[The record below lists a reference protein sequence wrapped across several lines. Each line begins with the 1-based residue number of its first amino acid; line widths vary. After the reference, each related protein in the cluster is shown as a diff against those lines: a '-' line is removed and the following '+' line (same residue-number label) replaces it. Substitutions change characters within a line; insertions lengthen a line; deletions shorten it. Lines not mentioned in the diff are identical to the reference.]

1 LTFLLLAGLALA
13 CGEKL
18 PTEKEKVIPPA
29 PDTAVYRDLSSTHLP
44 EVAKAAGQRSMEAR
58 AVDVDA
64 DGDLDLIVARE
75 ARPNVLLLN
84 DGQGRFSD
92 ASGRIPQVAL
102 DSEDIAVGDFDRD
115 GDPDV
120 VIVTEDPVGG
130 VRYNEYYLNDGQ
142 GNFSDVHTRLPPTI
156 ESNAVA
162 AADIDKDGDLDL
174 VVGDRGRER
183 ALMNDGR
190 GFFSDESATR
200 LPAVPLDAT
209 QDVTLGDV
217 DRDGDLDLV
226 VANEQG
232 TNQLLLNDGRGF
244 FTPAPAGSLPLRQT
258 REATRNAD
266 LGDVDGDGD
275 LDLVVANEQG
285 TNQLLLNDGRGFFTP
300 APEGSLPLRQTRE
313 ATRNADLGDVDGD
326 GDLDLL
332 FANVSFGGG
341 DPQGRL
347 LLNDGRGVFSD
358 VTSARLAG
366 MVVGAI
372 DADLVDLDGDGD
384 IDIVT
389 AHFPAGPFRV
399 YLNGG
404 GGSFGDAT
412 ARFFPPGLIGQGLEI
427 EAADFDRDQRLD
439 LYLANFVESPD
450 MLLLTKR

>member
-1 LTFLLLAGLALA
+1 
-13 CGEKL
+13 
-18 PTEKEKVIPPA
+18 
-29 PDTAVYRDLSSTHLP
+29 
-44 EVAKAAGQRSMEAR
+44 MEAR

-64 DGDLDLIVARE
+64 DGDLDLIVACE
-75 ARPNVLLLN
+75 AQPNVLLLN

-130 VRYNEYYLNDGQ
+130 VRYNEYYLNDGK

-162 AADIDKDGDLDL
+162 AADIDNDGDLDL

-200 LPAVPLDAT
+200 LPAAPDDAT

-275 LDLVVANEQG
+275 LDL
-285 TNQLLLNDGRGFFTP
+285 
-300 APEGSLPLRQTRE
+300 
-313 ATRNADLGDVDGD
+313 
-326 GDLDLL
+326 L

-347 LLNDGRGVFSD
+347 LLNNGRGVFSD

-372 DADLVDLDGDGD
+372 DADLVDVDGDAD

-389 AHFPAGPFRV
+389 AHFPAGPYRV
-399 YLNGG
+399 YLNDGR
-404 GGSFGDAT
+404 GSFGDAT
-412 ARFFPPGLIGQGLEI
+412 ARFFPPALTGQGLEI
-427 EAADFDRDQRLD
+427 EAADFDGDRRLD
-439 LYLANFVESPD
+439 LYLANFVGSPD
-450 MLLLTKR
+450 VLLLAKR

>member
-1 LTFLLLAGLALA
+1 MRGSPAPTASAFFLLLGLALA
-13 CGEKL
+13 CSGEKL
-18 PTEKEKVIPPA
+18 PSEQEKVIPPA
-29 PDTAVYRDLSSTHLP
+29 PDTAVYHDVSSTHLP
-44 EVAKAAGQRSMEAR
+44 EVVKAPGKRSMEAR

-75 ARPNVLLLN
+75 AQPNVLLLN
-84 DGQGRFSD
+84 DGQGRFSN

-162 AADIDKDGDLDL
+162 AGDIDSDGDLDL
-174 VVGDRGRER
+174 VVSDRGRER

-200 LPAVPLDAT
+200 LPAAPDDAT

-217 DRDGDLDLV
+217 DGDGDPDLV

-244 FTPAPAGSLPLRQT
+244 FTPAA
-258 REATRNAD
+258 
-266 LGDVDGDGD
+266 
-275 LDLVVANEQG
+275 
-285 TNQLLLNDGRGFFTP
+285 
-300 APEGSLPLRQTRE
+300 EGSLPLRQTRE

-347 LLNDGRGVFSD
+347 LLNNGSGVFSD

-372 DADLVDLDGDGD
+372 DADLVDLDGDAD

-389 AHFPAGPFRV
+389 APVPAGPYRV
-399 YLNGG
+399 YLNDGH
-404 GGSFGDAT
+404 GSFGDAT
-412 ARFFPPGLIGQGLEI
+412 ARFFPPALIGQGLEI
-427 EAADFDRDQRLD
+427 EAADFDGDRRLD
-439 LYLANFVESPD
+439 LYLANFLESPD
-450 MLLLTKR
+450 MLLLAKR

>member
-1 LTFLLLAGLALA
+1 MNAVHRAHRTSCGPSGVGRWGDAPRPFATASAFLLLVGLALA
-13 CGEKL
+13 CSGEQL
-18 PTEKEKVIPPA
+18 PTEQEKVIPP
-29 PDTAVYRDLSSTHLP
+29 PSDTAVYRDVSSTHLP
-44 EVAKAAGQRSMEAR
+44 AVVRAPGQRSMEAR

-75 ARPNVLLLN
+75 AQPNVLLLN
-84 DGQGRFSD
+84 DGQGRFAN
-92 ASGRIPQVAL
+92 ASGRIPQAAL

-142 GNFSDVHTRLPPTI
+142 GNFSDVHDRLPSTI

-162 AADIDKDGDLDL
+162 AGDIDNDGDLDL

-183 ALMNDGR
+183 AMMNDGR

-200 LPAVPLDAT
+200 LPAAPDDAT

-244 FTPAPAGSLPLRQT
+244 FTPAPA
-258 REATRNAD
+258 
-266 LGDVDGDGD
+266 
-275 LDLVVANEQG
+275 
-285 TNQLLLNDGRGFFTP
+285 
-300 APEGSLPLRQTRE
+300 GSLPLRQTRE

-384 IDIVT
+384 LDMVT
-389 AHFPAGPFRV
+389 APFPAGPYRV
-399 YLNGG
+399 YLHDGR
-404 GGSFGDAT
+404 GSFADAT
-412 ARFFPPGLIGQGLEI
+412 ARFFPPALIGQGLEI
-427 EAADFDRDQRLD
+427 EAADFDGDRRLD

-450 MLLLTKR
+450 MLLLAQR

>member
-1 LTFLLLAGLALA
+1 MNAVHHADRASCGPSGVGRWGDAPRPFATASAVLLLVGLALG
-13 CGEKL
+13 CGGEKL
-18 PTEKEKVIPPA
+18 PTEQETVIPP
-29 PDTAVYRDLSSTHLP
+29 PSDTAVYRDVSSTHLP
-44 EVAKAAGQRSMEAR
+44 AVVKAPGQRSMEAR

-75 ARPNVLLLN
+75 AQPNVLLLN
-84 DGQGRFSD
+84 DGQGRFAN

-162 AADIDKDGDLDL
+162 AGDIDNDGDLDL
-174 VVGDRGRER
+174 MVGDRGRER

-200 LPAVPLDAT
+200 LPAAPDDAT

-275 LDLVVANEQG
+275 LDL
-285 TNQLLLNDGRGFFTP
+285 
-300 APEGSLPLRQTRE
+300 
-313 ATRNADLGDVDGD
+313 
-326 GDLDLL
+326 L

-347 LLNDGRGVFSD
+347 LLNNGRGVFSD

-384 IDIVT
+384 LDIVT
-389 AHFPAGPFRV
+389 APFPAGPYRV
-399 YLNGG
+399 YLNDGR
-404 GGSFGDAT
+404 GSFGDAT
-412 ARFFPPGLIGQGLEI
+412 ARFFPPALTGQGLEI
-427 EAADFDRDQRLD
+427 EAADFDGDRRLD
-439 LYLANFVESPD
+439 LYLANFAESPD
-450 MLLLTKR
+450 MLLLAKR

>member
-1 LTFLLLAGLALA
+1 MSSRRARIG
-13 CGEKL
+13 
-18 PTEKEKVIPPA
+18 VIPTPPA
-29 PDTAVYRDLSSTHLP
+29 ISATRGRRRAAV
-44 EVAKAAGQRSMEAR
+44 VKAPGQRSMEAR
-58 AVDVDA
+58 AVDVDG
-64 DGDLDLIVARE
+64 DGDLDLVVACE
-75 ARPNVLLLN
+75 AQPNVLLLN
-84 DGQGRFSD
+84 DGQGRFSN
-92 ASGRIPQVAL
+92 ASGRIPQAAL

-130 VRYNEYYLNDGQ
+130 VRHNEYYLNDGQ

-162 AADIDKDGDLDL
+162 AGDIDNDGDLDL
-174 VVGDRGRER
+174 VAGDRGRER

-200 LPAVPLDAT
+200 LPAAPSDAT

-244 FTPAPAGSLPLRQT
+244 FTH
-258 REATRNAD
+258 
-266 LGDVDGDGD
+266 
-275 LDLVVANEQG
+275 
-285 TNQLLLNDGRGFFTP
+285 

-347 LLNDGRGVFSD
+347 LLNNGRGVFSD

-366 MVVGAI
+366 KVVGAI

-389 AHFPAGPFRV
+389 AHFPAGPYRV
-399 YLNGG
+399 YLNDG

-412 ARFFPPGLIGQGLEI
+412 ARFFPPALTGQGLEI
-427 EAADFDRDQRLD
+427 EAADFDGDRRLD